1 MKEAPYP
8 KKIPKK
14 LYAHNDERI
23 DNYYQLRDDKRKD
36 KNVISYLVKENN
48 FTNSWF
54 KSNNV
59 NSSKIFN
66 YYKNAIPDFEESFK
80 SQIDELLDDNKRM
93 NYMRGKI
100 NLFYSKYIKNDV
112 LYKKGIY
119 DSYWTGWL
127 NFYGAKIYNVYY
139 GCSADMSLLSKQL
152 LV

>member
-23 DNYYQLRDDKRKD
+23 DNYYWLRDDKRKD

-80 SQIDELLDDNKRM
+80 SQIDEYLYFSTSSLSQEYRKYYQILKKKKKLILDVNKLGVLCREKGFLV
-93 NYMRGKI
+93 YWYVHY
-100 NLFYSKYIKNDV
+100 NLRNSGNTIV
-112 LYKKGIY
+112 LPRLI
-119 DSYWTGWL
+119 
-127 NFYGAKIYNVYY
+127 V
-139 GCSADMSLLSKQL
+139 Q
-152 LV
+152 